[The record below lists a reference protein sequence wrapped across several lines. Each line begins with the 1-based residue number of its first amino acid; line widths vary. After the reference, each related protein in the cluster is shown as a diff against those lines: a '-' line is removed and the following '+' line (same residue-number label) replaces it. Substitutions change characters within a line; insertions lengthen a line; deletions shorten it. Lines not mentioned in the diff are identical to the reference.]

1 MSWQPFEDLNLQG
14 FKPSWVFLDLDNT
27 LWDFDGNAEEAL
39 HVLFQRHAIEEHTGA
54 TAEDFVRV
62 YNRINHE
69 YWARYERGEV
79 SKEVLR
85 SARFTDSFR
94 ELNYPESLIPDG
106 IWKEYLDICPVL
118 TRLMPGARDFV
129 EAIAPHYKLA
139 ILTNGFEQTQQTKLA
154 CCGLGEYFD
163 FMLSSE
169 GLGHAKPSSLFF
181 EAALSKAQVDAHD
194 CLYVGDTFRTD
205 VIGGVESGI
214 RTAWYLREREVVQAE
229 MEDSAEWK
237 NWQPADSSLYL
248 GSFQHLPQLQQTL
261 LTGI

>member
-1 MSWQPFEDLNLQG
+1 MSWQPFEDLNLHG

-39 HVLFQRHAIEEHTGA
+39 HVLFQRHSIQEHTGA
-54 TAEDFVRV
+54 SAEHFVRV

-94 ELNYPESLIPDG
+94 ALGYPEALIPQG
-106 IWKEYLDICPVL
+106 IWKEYLELCPVL
-118 TRLMPGARDFV
+118 TRLMPGAREFV
-129 EAIAPHYKLA
+129 EQIAKHCKLA
-139 ILTNGFEQTQQTKLA
+139 ILTNGFEQTQTTKLA
-154 CCGLGEYFD
+154 CCGLGEHVE

-169 GLGHAKPSSLFF
+169 GLGHAKPSQLFF
-181 EAALSKAQVDAHD
+181 QAALQRAQVEASE

-205 VIGGVESGI
+205 VIGGIESGI
-214 RTAWYLREREVVQAE
+214 RTAWYLREREVVEAE
-229 MEDSAEWK
+229 STDAAEWK
-237 NWQPADSSLYL
+237 DWEPGDESLYL
-248 GSFQHLPQLQQTL
+248 GCFQHLPQLAAAL
-261 LTGI
+261 LTGF

>member
-1 MSWQPFEDLNLQG
+1 MSWQPFEDLNLRG

-39 HVLFQRHAIEEHTGA
+39 HVLFQRHSIQEHTGA
-54 TAEDFVRV
+54 SAEDFVRV

-106 IWKEYLDICPVL
+106 IWKEYLDLCPVL
-118 TRLMPGARDFV
+118 TRLMPGAQDFIQ
-129 EAIAPHYKLA
+129 AIAPHFKLA

-154 CCGLGEYFD
+154 CCGLGGYFE

-169 GLGHAKPSSLFF
+169 GLGHAKPSRLFF
-181 EAALSKAQVDAHD
+181 EAALNKAQVKASD
-194 CLYVGDTFRTD
+194 CLYIGDTFRTD
-205 VIGGVESGI
+205 VRGGVEAGI
-214 RTAWYLREREVVQAE
+214 CTAWYLREREAVEAEVQ
-229 MEDSAEWK
+229 DSAEWRD
-237 NWQPADSSLYL
+237 WVPHDLGLYA
-248 GSFQHLPQLQQTL
+248 GCFQHLPQVQRLL